1 MAGLPPLLRAFS
13 LDAIGR
19 AIQSSAGAGPSVDFT
34 PSHALVSV
42 RGDRIYDLNRADPW
56 DLVRDG
62 PGATVSRS
70 PIGQA
75 SGFVHNVI
83 NTIWHGRDLWHA
95 IHLSSFNFGTEPW
108 SVLYPWRY
116 DRVIDGDSGGAG
128 GALMG
133 NLVGPNPSDPYYPT
147 QYYGANRGW
156 GQSSN
161 GDGGFGFMVY
171 GASDYHNTDTVYGSF
186 NAADGRWRWAEI
198 GNNPNAKTTWITV
211 ALRTDE
217 IASYS
222 GAGLSNAALGA
233 TGCADATATGC
244 GDLTSP
250 DPFLLGGYNYYG
262 LRQGNQDGAIGLP
275 IVVFQG
281 TAALNRWL
289 YRFASLPILQAQLEA
304 YEP

>member
-1 MAGLPPLLRAFS
+1 MAGLPPLLRSFTLA
-13 LDAIGR
+13 DIGR
-19 AIQSSAGAGPSVDFT
+19 VIQASAGAGSAVDFT
-34 PSHALVSV
+34 PSHALTRVC
-42 RGDRIYDLNRADPW
+42 GDRIYDVNRDDPW

-62 PGATVSRS
+62 PTATSGQS
-70 PIGQA
+70 AIGQA
-75 SGFVHNVI
+75 EGFVHQII
-83 NTIWHGRDLWHA
+83 NTSWHGGDLWRA
-95 IHLSSFNFGTEPW
+95 LNLSSFNFGTEAW

-116 DRVIDGDSGGAG
+116 DSAASG

-133 NLVGPNPSDPYYPT
+133 NLVGPNPSDPFYPT

-171 GASDYHNTDTVYGSF
+171 GADDWHNSDTVWDSY
-186 NAADGRWRWAEI
+186 NAADGRWRMAEI
-198 GNNPNAKTTWITV
+198 GNNPNAKTTWLTV

-217 IASYS
+217 IAAGIAS
-222 GAGLSNAALGA
+222 GLAGA
-233 TGCADATATGC
+233 TLGVAACADASATGC

-250 DPFLLGGYNYYG
+250 DVFLLGGYNYYG
-262 LRQGNQDGAIGLP
+262 VREGNQDGAIGLP

-281 TAALNRWL
+281 AAALNRWL
-289 YRFASLPILQAQLEA
+289 YRFTSLPILQAQLEA

>member
-1 MAGLPPLLRAFS
+1 
-13 LDAIGR
+13 
-19 AIQSSAGAGPSVDFT
+19 
-34 PSHALVSV
+34 
-42 RGDRIYDLNRADPW
+42 
-56 DLVRDG
+56 
-62 PGATVSRS
+62 
-70 PIGQA
+70 
-75 SGFVHNVI
+75 
-83 NTIWHGRDLWHA
+83 
-95 IHLSSFNFGTEPW
+95 
-108 SVLYPWRY
+108 
-116 DRVIDGDSGGAG
+116 
-128 GALMG
+128 MG

-147 QYYGANRGW
+147 QPTGESRV

-217 IASYS
+217 IAAGIAS
-222 GAGLSNAALGA
+222 GLSNAALGA

-250 DPFLLGGYNYYG
+250 DPFLLGGYHYYG
-262 LRQGNQDGAIGLP
+262 RREGNQEGAIGLP
-275 IVVFQG
+275 IVVFRARRRS
-281 TAALNRWL
+281 TAGCI
-289 YRFASLPILQAQLEA
+289 ASRRCRCCKRSSRH

>member
-1 MAGLPPLLRAFS
+1 MAGLPPLMRSFS
-13 LDAIGR
+13 LAEIGR
-19 AIQSSAGAGPSVDFT
+19 VIQASAGAGSSVDFT
-34 PSHALVSV
+34 PSHALTSV
-42 RGDRIYDLNRADPW
+42 RGGRIYDLNRDEPW
-56 DLVRDG
+56 DLVADG
-62 PGATVSRS
+62 PTATVGRS
-70 PIGQA
+70 PAGEA
-75 SGFVHNVI
+75 GGFVHQII
-83 NTIWHGRDLWHA
+83 NTTWHGRDLWQA
-95 IHLSSFNFGTEPW
+95 LNLSSFNFGTEPW

-133 NLVGPNPSDPYYPT
+133 NLVGPNPDDPYYPT

-171 GASDYHNTDTVYGSF
+171 GADDWHNTDTVYGSF
-186 NAADGRWRWAEI
+186 DAADGRWRMMEI
-198 GNNPNAKTTWITV
+198 GNNPNAKTTWMTC

-217 IASYS
+217 IASYIGS
-222 GAGLSNAALGA
+222 GLVNAEYGA

-250 DPFLLGGYNYYG
+250 NVFLLGGYNYYG
-262 LRQGNQDGAIGLP
+262 LREGNQDGAIGLP

-281 TAALNRWL
+281 AAALNRWL
-289 YRFASLPILQAQLEA
+289 YRFTSLPVLQAQLEA
-304 YEP
+304 AGG